1 MAEKFGMKYYET
13 SAKTNE
19 GIVEAFTDI
28 LSDLWVIFSF
38 FRLLFFES

>member
-19 GIVEAFTDI
+19 GIEEAFNDI
-28 LSDLWVIFSF
+28 IS
-38 FRLLFFES
+38 RL